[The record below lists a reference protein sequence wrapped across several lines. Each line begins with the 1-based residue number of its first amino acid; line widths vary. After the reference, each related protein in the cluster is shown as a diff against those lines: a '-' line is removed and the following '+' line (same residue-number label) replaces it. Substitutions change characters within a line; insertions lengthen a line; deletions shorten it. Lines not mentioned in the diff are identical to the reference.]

1 MKYTTQKIE
10 VSRGIVKEQEARVV
24 LQRRKVEKAVAD
36 HHPADDAQARL
47 LIMEQSLLSMKR
59 FLRFLERDLEAER
72 SLHKHQA
79 QTRIKKMGSPEKI
92 EKLADEFASRAT
104 VSVLTPDDEMN
115 QLETLAKA
123 MRPAAN
129 RL

>member
-1 MKYTTQKIE
+1 
-10 VSRGIVKEQEARVV
+10 
-24 LQRRKVEKAVAD
+24 LQRRKVERAVAD
-36 HHPADDAQARL
+36 HHPADEAQARL

-59 FLRFLERDLEAER
+59 FLRFLERDLEAEL

-79 QTRIKKMGSPEKI
+79 QTRFKKMGSPEKI

-104 VSVLTPDDEMN
+104 VSVLTPDDELN

>member
-1 MKYTTQKIE
+1 MKYTTQRVE

-24 LQRRKVEKAVAD
+24 LQRQKVEKAAAD
-36 HHPADDAQARL
+36 RHPADEAQARL

-59 FLRFLERDLEAER
+59 FLQFLERDLEAEL
-72 SLHKHQA
+72 SLHKHQT
-79 QTRIKKMGSPEKI
+79 QTRIKKMGSPEKL

-104 VSVLTPDDEMN
+104 ASVLTPDDEMN

-123 MRPAAN
+123 MRQVAN